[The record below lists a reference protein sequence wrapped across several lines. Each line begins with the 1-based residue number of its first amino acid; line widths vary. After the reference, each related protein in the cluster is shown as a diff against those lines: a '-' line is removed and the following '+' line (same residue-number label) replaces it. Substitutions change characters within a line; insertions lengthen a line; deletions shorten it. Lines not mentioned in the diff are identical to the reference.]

1 MKKTCIF
8 LFLVYCAGVYFRLA
22 PRLFIDSHLL
32 TFNADIWERLAMA
45 QYFLDHAR
53 LPEFCLRYLAYG
65 DVPFW
70 YPPFGPVFLALLS
83 ILTHLDL
90 PTVCSRAIPFIE
102 ALTPIPYF
110 FLVRYLYS
118 RQVAYLA
125 TLILA
130 LTPSFVYW
138 TGIATPQSFTLFMIP
153 LYFLFW
159 IDYIRKRVRFTLRQR
174 GIRIVL
180 FGAAIGINFL
190 FHLTYY
196 VALVELLCITL
207 VVSTPRQNKAWV
219 YLDLITVFA
228 VSQLMTM
235 WWWLPKN
242 LYWWWIHALVTSSV
256 SVYSFRNDIFEY
268 GVVAALL
275 GACALVG
282 LIGYSL
288 CKRNRHLRRILLFSL
303 LWMFFPLLETQME
316 RILITIQRVD
326 LTWETLWKPFEGFRF
341 FCFLAQP
348 VALISALGLSFA
360 AGFLIKRKWS
370 AWIKMIG
377 VCIVAALLLADI
389 HLNYQWYAIMQ

>member
-1 MKKTCIF
+1 M
-8 LFLVYCAGVYFRLA
+8 
-22 PRLFIDSHLL
+22 
-32 TFNADIWERLAMA
+32 
-45 QYFLDHAR
+45 
-53 LPEFCLRYLAYG
+53 
-65 DVPFW
+65 
-70 YPPFGPVFLALLS
+70 
-83 ILTHLDL
+83 
-90 PTVCSRAIPFIE
+90 
-102 ALTPIPYF
+102 
-110 FLVRYLYS
+110 
-118 RQVAYLA
+118 
-125 TLILA
+125 
-130 LTPSFVYW
+130 
-138 TGIATPQSFTLFMIP
+138 
-153 LYFLFW
+153 
-159 IDYIRKRVRFTLRQR
+159 
-174 GIRIVL
+174 L